1 MNTTRRRPRPP
12 PPEPTVP
19 HFTCAPEL
27 AAVFIL
33 ERALDV
39 TIQAL
44 LAEHPTLIDDFPR
57 PHDRG
62 TVVHFAS
69 KLCSRAASLRDAAL
83 AYRRSVQ
90 DAVAPDQTDSDADLP
105 F

>member
-1 MNTTRRRPRPP
+1 MNARHRRRRSP

-19 HFTCAPEL
+19 DFTCAPEL

-69 KLCSRAASLRDAAL
+69 KLCRHAAL
-83 AYRRSVQ
+83 LREAALDYRRAVR
-90 DAVAPDQTDSDADLP
+90 DAVAPDLTDNDADLP